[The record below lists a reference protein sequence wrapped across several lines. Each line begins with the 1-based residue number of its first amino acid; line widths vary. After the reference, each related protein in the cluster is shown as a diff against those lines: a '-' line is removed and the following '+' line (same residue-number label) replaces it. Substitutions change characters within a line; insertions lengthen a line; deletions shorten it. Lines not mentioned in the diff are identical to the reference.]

1 MSTMGKGSPD
11 QIEAAFKQS
20 ADDLG
25 DPGTDPYYGK
35 GRINVSGAVA
45 ALGP

>member
-1 MSTMGKGSPD
+1 MGKGRPE
-11 QIEAAFKQS
+11 QIEATIKHS

-35 GRINVSGAVA
+35 GRINVSRAVA
-45 ALGP
+45 ALQP